1 MSFKEYIN
9 KEINPK
15 LMTELGIKNPMALPK
30 VTKIVVN
37 VGVGEA
43 IVNKKAIEKVV
54 EDVSLITGQKPVVT
68 KARKSVSA
76 FKLRKGLAIGVK
88 VTLRGERMYSFL
100 EKLIKIVLPRI
111 RDFRGIS
118 NKNFDGRGNYNL
130 GVSEQ
135 ILFPEIE
142 YDKIDKIR
150 GLEITI
156 VTNARTNEKGE
167 KLLSLLGMPF
177 RDIKWHWGK

>member
-177 RDIKWHWGK
+177 RDIK